1 MIDVAR
7 ERWPADMRRVSGG
20 AEEGTIE
27 SVAQGVVE
35 SVRRYVRE
43 QPEAAALWALGIGFV
58 LGWKLK
64 PW

>member
-7 ERWPADMRRVSGG
+7 ERWPADMQHAAGG
-20 AEEGTIE
+20 AEAGSIE
-27 SVAQGVVE
+27 SVAQGVVD

-64 PW
+64 IW

>member
-7 ERWPADMRRVSGG
+7 EQWPADMRHASAGS
-20 AEEGTIE
+20 GTIE
-27 SVAQGVVE
+27 SVAEGVVD

-64 PW
+64 IW